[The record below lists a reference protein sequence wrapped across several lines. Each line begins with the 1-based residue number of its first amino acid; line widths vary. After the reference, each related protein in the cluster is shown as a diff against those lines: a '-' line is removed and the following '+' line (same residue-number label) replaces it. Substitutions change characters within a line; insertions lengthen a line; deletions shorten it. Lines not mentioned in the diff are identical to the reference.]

1 MNTEKFKTKQQLADE
16 LGMSRS
22 TFWRRLQNTPFTC
35 IKGLISPAQ
44 QTEIV
49 KTLEQKDSEIIKNFK
64 NYIKN
69 KYS

>member
-1 MNTEKFKTKQQLADE
+1 MNTEKFKTKQQLAEE

-22 TFWRRLQNTPFTC
+22 TFWRKLQDTPFTC

-49 KTLEQKDSEIIKNFK
+49 RVIEQKMNSEIKNFE
-64 NYIKN
+64 NYMRN
-69 KYS
+69 KYL